1 MKSYLII
8 IAYILLL
15 LSGCQSS
22 GNPEIKKIEQICQE
36 GVVQYRTLSD
46 SLPNGKFP
54 VSYFAENDSLAV
66 TSSGGWVSGF
76 YPGTL
81 FYLYE
86 ETKDV
91 QTLIEAERML
101 QLLEKEQFN
110 TRTHDIGFMMYCSFG
125 NALRIVPKPEYHLI
139 LENSAKS
146 LIERYEPNVGCIKS
160 WDSSDSSFLVI
171 IDNMMNLELLFHVSN
186 ATGNPIYRDIAI
198 SHADHTMQNHFRQDY
213 SSYHVVNYDSKTGNI
228 IQKRTAQG
236 LADDSAWARG
246 QAWAIY
252 GYTMVYRFTKD
263 RKYLDFAQHIAD
275 FILNH
280 PNLPE
285 DKIPFWDFDVTSG
298 PRDASAAAII
308 ASGLLELSYY
318 VNSEVAQNY
327 RDVAQQML
335 RSLSNDKYRAKNG
348 EEGGFL
354 LKHSVGNFPGN
365 RDIDVPLIYADYYYI
380 EALLRQKKLRSG
392 QSIYENL
399 KNR

>member
-1 MKSYLII
+1 MKSYPILTICL
-8 IAYILLL
+8 LLL

-22 GNPEIKKIEQICQE
+22 GNQEIKKIEQICKE
-36 GVVQYRTLSD
+36 SVEQYRILSG
-46 SLPNGKFP
+46 LFPHGRFP
-54 VSYFAENDSLAV
+54 VSYFVENDSLAV

-81 FYLYE
+81 LYLYE
-86 ETKDV
+86 ETKDE
-91 QTLIEAERML
+91 QTLAEAERIL

-125 NALRIVPKPEYHLI
+125 NALRVAPKPEYHQI

-171 IDNMMNLELLFHVSN
+171 IDNMMNLELLFHVSET
-186 ATGNPIYRDIAI
+186 TGKPIYRDIAI
-198 SHADHTMQNHFRQDY
+198 SHADHTIQNHFRENY
-213 SSYHVVNYDSKTGNI
+213 SSYHVVNYDSKTGYI

-236 LADDSAWARG
+236 LADESAWARG
-246 QAWAIY
+246 QAWGIY

-285 DKIPFWDFDVTSG
+285 DKIPYWDFDVTGG

-308 ASGLLELSYY
+308 ASGLLELSCY
-318 VNSEVAQNY
+318 VNNDMAQTY
-327 RDVAQQML
+327 RDAAQQML
-335 RSLSNDKYRAKNG
+335 YSLSSDEYRAKDG
-348 EEGGFL
+348 KEGGFL

-365 RDIDVPLIYADYYYI
+365 RDVNVPLIYADYYYI
-380 EALLRQKKLRSG
+380 EALLRQKKLECG
-392 QSIYENL
+392 ENL
-399 KNR
+399 YAN